1 MLFSVCALSPCVS
14 LLGLLGQKYHGLGD
28 KQQKFIFSQY
38 GGAQKS
44 TIKVWPFWLFLRL
57 LSHLLG
63 LQTLFLLHLHMASP
77 LGTDIASFSSY
88 KDTSLLDQGL
98 TFLTLFN
105 LDYLLKDPISR
116 YTHIKDQTIN
126 ACILGG
132 HDSVHDSSILMIK
145 LPPNQGR

>member
-57 LSHLLG
+57 LS
-63 LQTLFLLHLHMASP
+63 FLACRP
-77 LGTDIASFSSY
+77 SSY
-88 KDTSLLDQGL
+88 CIFTWPLLWALTQLLSLLIKDTSLLDQGL